1 MSEKNF
7 RRDLLPNEMAFE
19 FREEQEYDRDYFV
32 EMNET
37 RMELLVVSWP
47 MKDDYRERWID
58 YFLD

>member
-1 MSEKNF
+1 
-7 RRDLLPNEMAFE
+7 MAFE